1 MERIK
6 CTKNF
11 YQDEFI
17 YEGGDFHLVDTKL
30 PIIAQWIRD
39 TVGLSVT
46 VNNWATGGQYHES
59 GLRSLTT
66 TTGAKKSA
74 HKPLPEHGGI
84 GKAIDIKI
92 KGMTGQ
98 QMFDWCMI
106 HQIELYALGVRE
118 IEDARYT
125 KSWCHIGTR
134 GNHLAIKV
142 IKP

>member
-11 YQDEFI
+11 YQDEFHDRD
-17 YEGGDFHLVDTKL
+17 GDFHLVDTKL
-30 PIIAQWIRD
+30 PIVAQWVRD
-39 TVGLSVT
+39 TIGLPVT
-46 VNNWATGGQYHES
+46 INNWATGGHYHES

-66 TTGAKKSA
+66 KTGAKKSA

-98 QMFDWCMI
+98 QMFDWALK
-106 HQIELYALGVRE
+106 HQMELYALGVRE
-118 IEDARYT
+118 IENAVFT
-125 KSWCHIGTR
+125 KSWLHLSTR
-134 GNHLAIKV
+134 GNHLAIKI